1 MSFRRT
7 KPDPFR
13 PRLWIYVCIYAAV
26 LAELVFISGFSLYR
40 LPEPPYLLLVSIP
53 LSIVTIRVLV
63 RELRRPG

>member
-1 MSFRRT
+1 MSFRHT
-7 KPDPFR
+7 EPDPSR
-13 PRLWIYVCIYAAV
+13 PRLWIFVCIYAVV

-40 LPEPPYLLLVSIP
+40 LPEPPYVLLASIP